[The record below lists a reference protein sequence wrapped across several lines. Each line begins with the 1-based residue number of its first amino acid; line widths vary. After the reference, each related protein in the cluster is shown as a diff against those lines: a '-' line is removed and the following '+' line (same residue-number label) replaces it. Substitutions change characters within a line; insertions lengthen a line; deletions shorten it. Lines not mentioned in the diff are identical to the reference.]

1 MQPEVM
7 RKAAITCAA
16 LCATTA
22 CTLVPP
28 TQERPAPV
36 PVQQADPSLAVI
48 GTHLE
53 MMARLT
59 QATPAEQ
66 AEIVR
71 AERDAAELT
80 PTTSNRLSY
89 ALALAT
95 PGHGQSDP
103 AAARQLLTELLARPE
118 TLLPAERALAWV
130 CLRDAE
136 QRLVLQ
142 AENARLQGDA
152 ARMERERSAST
163 NRRLQAEIEENT
175 RLKKALAEAQAKLDE
190 IKRIER
196 SIVERAPSDNNRSP

>member
-1 MQPEVM
+1 M
-7 RKAAITCAA
+7 RRNGVRGWAT
-16 LCATTA
+16 LCAVVGA
-22 CTLVPP
+22 GCTMLPQTP
-28 TQERPAPV
+28 EPAPV
-36 PVQQADPSLAVI
+36 PVQQTDPSLTVI
-48 GTHLE
+48 GSHLE
-53 MMARLT
+53 MMAHLT

-66 AEIVR
+66 AEILR
-71 AERDAAELT
+71 AARDAAELT

-95 PGHGQSDP
+95 PGHGKADP

-142 AENARLQGDA
+142 AENARLQSDA
-152 ARMERERSAST
+152 ARIERERSAST
-163 NRRLQAEIEENT
+163 NRRLQAEIEENQ

-196 SIVERAPSDNNRSP
+196 SIVERSPSDNNRSP